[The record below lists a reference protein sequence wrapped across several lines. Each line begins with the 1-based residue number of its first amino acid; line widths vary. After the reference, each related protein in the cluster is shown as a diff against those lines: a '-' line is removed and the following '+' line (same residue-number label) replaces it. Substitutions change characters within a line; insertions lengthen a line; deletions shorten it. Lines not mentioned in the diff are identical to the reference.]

1 MSENMVEISVD
12 DLETIISEV
21 EYLEKDLSLLRS
33 VGCDVLAGKTYGD
46 IDSEWDED
54 FEKNNDVDLS
64 MEEGLSGYI
73 CFHDYFRNN
82 TIKESGKSFSI
93 LMDLLGD
100 VLGVDWEQ
108 RKLDEEKRIEEYIK
122 KDMTEEQIAKYDEE
136 KENKRLVEDMIATD
150 TDIPIATDDDI
161 PF

>member
-1 MSENMVEISVD
+1 MSEKMVEISVS

-21 EYLEKDLSLLRS
+21 EYLESDLSLLRS
-33 VGCDVLAGKTYGD
+33 VGCDVLAGKTYDD
-46 IDSEWDED
+46 IDREWDED

-64 MEEGLSGYI
+64 TEEGLSGYI

-100 VLGVDWEQ
+100 VLDVDWEQ
-108 RKLDEEKRIEEYIK
+108 RKLDEQKRIEEYIK
-122 KDMTEEQIAKYDEE
+122 KNMTEEQKEIEE
-136 KENKRLVEDMIATD
+136 KERLVEDMIATD
-150 TDIPIATDDDI
+150 DDI